1 MTKINAVII
10 NLFIALTIFSNSLAA
25 ERSNAV
31 TSKITSA
38 CLYYASGNKIYKLS
52 FPEKVSSLL
61 YAIPQQAMPKKMSQI
76 KLRLD
81 KMVWVPGD
89 KSFFSFGIDNASKI
103 NMLYTFYSKNLNEI
117 KLEKFFTA
125 TSSGAADSNT
135 KEISLGFS
143 DVYLNYYLISPD
155 STKIAW
161 DVNGLIRAVYD
172 ENGGVSFT
180 LHNVNVSSLNGKN
193 KKTVLKEQ
201 ISSSGFNADYAE
213 SRKLLHW
220 SIVNPEQIFMTTY
233 FESQLYSGTKDLYV
247 LNIKNSDV
255 TKIINGE
262 MEFLGFSNNERMIAW
277 TPNDETCCGGSNYTS
292 NSVELTNI
300 STKKSI
306 QIYDEWKEFGNDHS
320 GSDRV
325 NAEKEY
331 FPIEAIFSP
340 SDDMIAISIGGDSQ
354 FTTIRKVNSGN
365 EIVKIDSSRV
375 LGWIDEEHLLL
386 GREYVYDQEHDPVVS
401 KILVY
406 DINSGR
412 EEILEP
418 ENIVVIGM
426 DNYR

>member
-1 MTKINAVII
+1 
-10 NLFIALTIFSNSLAA
+10 
-25 ERSNAV
+25 
-31 TSKITSA
+31 
-38 CLYYASGNKIYKLS
+38 
-52 FPEKVSSLL
+52 
-61 YAIPQQAMPKKMSQI
+61 
-76 KLRLD
+76 
-81 KMVWVPGD
+81 
-89 KSFFSFGIDNASKI
+89 
-103 NMLYTFYSKNLNEI
+103 
-117 KLEKFFTA
+117 
-125 TSSGAADSNT
+125 
-135 KEISLGFS
+135 
-143 DVYLNYYLISPD
+143 
-155 STKIAW
+155 
-161 DVNGLIRAVYD
+161 
-172 ENGGVSFT
+172 
-180 LHNVNVSSLNGKN
+180 
-193 KKTVLKEQ
+193 LKEQ
-201 ISSSGFNADYAE
+201 ISSSGFNADHAE

-386 GREYVYDQEHDPVVS
+386 GREHVYDQEHDPVVS